1 MSLQP
6 ATNRRIRE
14 DGQLAR
20 AEILQS
26 AAQLATVEGL
36 EGLSIARIAEA
47 TGRSKSGVF
56 AHFKSKLE
64 LQLATVDAANA
75 IYEREV
81 FGPTASATSA
91 IERLRIVCRAALSYF
106 ERRVFLGGCFFV
118 SSMAEFRARK
128 GPVQDRLIEINRAW
142 MDYLRDNVAEAQS
155 DGDLDPT
162 LDPGQVAFEL
172 NAFLETAD
180 VLYWL
185 MDDPGAI
192 KRAGAAI
199 DRILDDRPRTG
210 TAQPN
215 APS

>member
-91 IERLRIVCRAALSYF
+91 LERLRTVCHAALSYF
-106 ERRVFLGGCFFV
+106 ERRVFIG
-118 SSMAEFRARK
+118 RAH
-128 GPVQDRLIEINRAW
+128 V
-142 MDYLRDNVAEAQS
+142 
-155 DGDLDPT
+155 
-162 LDPGQVAFEL
+162 
-172 NAFLETAD
+172 
-180 VLYWL
+180 
-185 MDDPGAI
+185 
-192 KRAGAAI
+192 
-199 DRILDDRPRTG
+199 
-210 TAQPN
+210 
-215 APS
+215 